1 MRGKPS
7 RLGGVRKP
15 MTRFF
20 RFVGA
25 RLGLPLLLL
34 TVGGCSLFFQR
45 PSISVVDVSVGSVG
59 LDGATAEIALEID
72 NPNRYDLDV
81 SELRYS
87 LAIPDDEE
95 DGGWT
100 VLLDRAVPDSTT
112 VPGRETTRVTVEVPF
127 EYSVLERA
135 GETFLRRGARL
146 PYRLRGHVR
155 VTGPMTTVRVPFDR
169 EGLLDPLAELLRK

>member
-1 MRGKPS
+1 
-7 RLGGVRKP
+7 
-15 MTRFF
+15 MTRLL
-20 RFVGA
+20 RSVGV

-34 TVGGCSLFFQR
+34 VAPGCSLFFQR
-45 PSISVVDVSVGSVG
+45 PSISVAGVGVGSVG

-81 SELRYS
+81 SELRYILS
-87 LAIPDDEE
+87 VPDEEE

-100 VLLDRAVPDSTT
+100 VLLDRVVPDSTT
-112 VPGRETTRVTVEVPF
+112 IPGRGTTRVVVDVHF
-127 EYSVLERA
+127 EYSVLGGV

-146 PYRLRGHVR
+146 PYRLRGNVR

-169 EGLLDPLAELLRK
+169 EGVLDPLAELLRR